1 MTPDPPPPRCPPG
14 VDYKTWADAM
24 TQECQNGV
32 RRRIIGELAPQF
44 LPDPKQQTL
53 ARGIALHA
61 VQSYLPEADADW
73 FNAADTI
80 SFSLAS
86 LDLLRDTVTQD
97 MTQAMKLRF
106 IDRAIQSA
114 RTARAAE
121 AALQKRRKERE
132 AMGPD
137 RVYELRFGIAP
148 NAEPAPQP
156 APPPTQPPVS
166 RRDLEL
172 EAMVAQIISGLDGI
186 DTAIAEPDAAQPNS
200 AQPEAAEP
208 KAPLPDTPHP
218 EASPPEAGCAEHT
231 QPQLAG
237 TQSAHPQPDHPKPET
252 ATAETPRTAKRA
264 ASWFTALTPAPDTSV
279 AYQRQLRRLQR
290 QQKRQMQ
297 DAKRRSG

>member
-14 VDYKTWADAM
+14 VDYKTWAQAM

-44 LPDPKQQTL
+44 LPDPKEQTL

-86 LDLLRDTVTQD
+86 LDLLRDTVTQE
-97 MTQAMKLRF
+97 MTQAMKLRY
-106 IDRAIQSA
+106 IDRAIRSA

-121 AALQKRRKERE
+121 AALQKRRKERQ
-132 AMGPD
+132 AMGPE
-137 RVYELRFGIAP
+137 RVYQLRYGIVP
-148 NAEPAPQP
+148 EPEPEP
-156 APPPTQPPVS
+156 APPPIAHP
-166 RRDLEL
+166 DYAA
-172 EAMVAQIISGLDGI
+172 EAAKILRSLDEI
-186 DTAIAEPDAAQPNS
+186 DAAMAQLDDPPPEPEPARPDPEP
-200 AQPEAAEP
+200 AQPTPEPAA
-208 KAPLPDTPHP
+208 
-218 EASPPEAGCAEHT
+218 
-231 QPQLAG
+231 
-237 TQSAHPQPDHPKPET
+237 
-252 ATAETPRTAKRA
+252 AETPPAGTRQAGTRQAETTQPAAKPA
-264 ASWFTALTPAPDTSV
+264 APWFTALTSV
-279 AYQRQLRRLQR
+279 PEPSLAYQRQLRRLQR